1 MPPGLAISSPWD
13 GDGKAVCCQGPAP
26 CCVPWAHHLPAVGMG
41 TWTAPARCL
50 RSAIHPCSLC
60 SPMQPSSIA
69 ARLHSWLQICLP
81 LLSWELSPSAPPLP
95 DISPLLLNTVAWLL
109 RLILSVFSLL
119 WQNCLSLQQKCR
131 LTKKTL
137 IQNFCWLHRWN
148 NPWCRAVQEGCSA
161 QKQKETH
168 LIKCW
173 KKILPKSVFY
183 WGANVLTV

>member
-1 MPPGLAISSPWD
+1 MLCATSTP
-13 GDGKAVCCQGPAP
+13 
-26 CCVPWAHHLPAVGMG
+26 
-41 TWTAPARCL
+41 
-50 RSAIHPCSLC
+50 SACSG
-60 SPMQPSSIA
+60 
-69 ARLHSWLQICLP
+69 HGHV
-81 LLSWELSPSAPPLP
+81 ESPSALPALSHPSLLAVLPNAAVLHRCEAALMAADLPSPAELRAQPLCSTSP
-95 DISPLLLNTVAWLL
+95 RYSPLILNTIAWLL

-173 KKILPKSVFY
+173 KKIPPKSVFY
-183 WGANVLTV
+183 WGANVRTV